1 MFLNSFEQFLLLPPS
16 HLYFLSQDGAVKT
29 NYFYMNNLQNYQMG
43 QSIGQKLTL
52 PKNVLIFSL
61 RSVVD
66 GKKKKSFDVF

>member
-1 MFLNSFEQFLLLPPS
+1 
-16 HLYFLSQDGAVKT
+16 
-29 NYFYMNNLQNYQMG
+29 MG